1 MAIIIMSEI
10 SKKPNNNLGNKHDSS
25 LLQLMWLASPSL
37 PIGGFAYSDGLE
49 SAVNSGMVTNFTQT
63 KKWLTDQLHLT
74 LARADLPLLAH
85 AITAWRNQ
93 DFKIIEELNHWFLMT
108 RESSEAR
115 AQTIQMGYSFV
126 EWLKNQEDALTDYV
140 WLNSIKPTY
149 PIAFALAIS
158 KTNASLQ
165 DCLTSF
171 AFAWSENM
179 VQAAMKAIPL
189 GQLSGQK
196 VLQQLCQE
204 IPLVVASA
212 LNIPYGK
219 WISFTPMLAIL
230 FSQHEN
236 QYSRLFRS

>member
-1 MAIIIMSEI
+1 MSEI
-10 SKKPNNNLGNKHDSS
+10 SKQANNNLGNKHDSS

-85 AITAWRNQ
+85 SINAWREH
-93 DFKIIEELNHWFLMT
+93 DLKTVEELNHWFLMT

-126 EWLKNQEDALTDYV
+126 EWLKNQENELTDYV
-140 WLNSIKPTY
+140 WFSSIKPTY

-158 KTNASLQ
+158 DSNASLQ

-204 IPLVVASA
+204 IPLVVNKA
-212 LNIPYGK
+212 LSVPYGK
-219 WISFTPMLAIL
+219 WVSFTPMLAIL